1 MTSSKSEISVK
12 LIIFILVAMALTA
25 VATYFATTRL
35 SSPVER
41 DLMSEFKA
49 APPVTMSE
57 FKAAPP
63 VTSTTGNQEAATEIE
78 SVSVMLVGLKQRLE
92 AQPDDVDGWV
102 LLSKSYYHLNRL
114 EEAKAAFEKAKAL
127 GYTGNWQP
135 LPRIDSFSQN
145 SSSPINL
152 RDYKTSENI
161 NQAGT
166 ATSKTGAT
174 TSSSLK
180 LRVSLNPALQKELS
194 PDTAVFV
201 FVRSVENPGP
211 PLAVAR
217 KTVGELPF
225 EIELNDSHA
234 MIPSRTISS
243 AKNVIAGARIS
254 VSGSPAGQPGDYE
267 QLSDSIPADFSETL
281 ELLIKDKIQK

>member
-1 MTSSKSEISVK
+1 
-12 LIIFILVAMALTA
+12 MALTA
-25 VATYFATTRL
+25 VATYFATTHL

-49 APPVTMSE
+49 APPVTPTPGDQGS
-57 FKAAPP
+57 A
-63 VTSTTGNQEAATEIE
+63 TGIE
-78 SVSVMLVGLKQRLE
+78 SVEVMLVGLKQRLE

-114 EEAKAAFEKAKAL
+114 EEATAAFEKAKAL

-135 LPRIDSFSQN
+135 LPRIGSFSQN
-145 SSSPINL
+145 GSSSINL
-152 RDYKTSENI
+152 RDYKTGQNI

-166 ATSKTGAT
+166 TVSETGAT
-174 TSSSLK
+174 TSSGLK
-180 LRVSLNPALQKELS
+180 LRVSLNTALQKELL

-211 PLAVAR
+211 PLAVMR
-217 KTVGELPF
+217 KTVGELPL

-234 MIPSRTISS
+234 MIPSRTISA

-254 VSGSPAGQPGDYE
+254 VSGSPAGQPGDYQ
-267 QLSDSIPADFSETL
+267 QLSESIPADFSETV
-281 ELLIKDKIQK
+281 ELVISDKIQN